1 MYINSP
7 SPNMFASIFHI
18 MLKLCYMNNSN
29 QNINKT
35 LFHMHSMCIV
45 HVQMFISIQCV
56 LYMYRCLFP
65 FNVYCACTD
74 VLFPFNVYCAC
85 TDVCFHSVCIV
96 RVQMFVSIQCVL
108 CVYRCLFPFNSIQ
121 CSLINPICTITF
133 TVYKTLHE
141 YIWYK
146 KSNK

>member
-45 HVQMFISIQCV
+45 HVQMF
-56 LYMYRCLFP
+56 Y
-65 FNVYCACTD
+65 
-74 VLFPFNVYCAC
+74 
-85 TDVCFHSVCIV
+85 FHSMCIV

-108 CVYRCLFPFNSIQ
+108 YVYRCLFPFNVYCAYTDVCFHSIQ
-121 CSLINPICTITF
+121 YNVT
-133 TVYKTLHE
+133 
-141 YIWYK
+141 
-146 KSNK
+146 